1 MALDN
6 IGHQQKKI
14 HNLQLQVF
22 KQILKLILLIQ
33 MEKGIKLKMD
43 I

>member
-1 MALDN
+1 M
-6 IGHQQKKI
+6 
-14 HNLQLQVF
+14 QLQVF

-33 MEKGIKLKMD
+33 MKKEIKLKMD